1 MSLESLYNE
10 HLLIEA
16 MQAGSEPAFT
26 ALYRHYSPQLYL
38 NILGIVR
45 DPLWAE
51 EMVQELF
58 TRIWQ
63 KRDSKGLQQNFR
75 GYIYRMSQH
84 LVHDFFRRVQRDR
97 KVQERFKA
105 LASQHYSPVEDGV
118 NNMQLKGLLQEAV
131 DRLSPQ
137 QKKAYRLIRVEGHTY
152 KQAAEIMGISPLT
165 IKEYLTNSHKLIRSY
180 IIHHTGGEVWS
191 LLFLLFL
198 SFSL

>member
-1 MSLESLYNE
+1 MSLESLHNE

-26 ALYRHYSPQLYL
+26 TLYRHYSPQLYL
-38 NILGIVR
+38 NILGIIR

-58 TRIWQ
+58 IRIWQ
-63 KRDSKGLQQNFR
+63 KRDSSGLQQNFR
-75 GYIYRMSQH
+75 GYIYRMGQH

-97 KVQERFKA
+97 KLEERFKA
-105 LASQHYSPVEDGV
+105 LASRHYSPIEEDV
-118 NNMQLKGLLQEAV
+118 NNTQLKGLLQEAV
-131 DRLSPQ
+131 EQLSPQ
-137 QKKAYRLIRVEGHTY
+137 QKKAYRLVRVEGHTY

-165 IKEYLTNSHKLIRSY
+165 IKEYLTNSHKSIRSY

-191 LLFLLFL
+191 LLYLLFIL
-198 SFSL
+198 FSL